1 MSTTLLMDSRFQS
14 ERTLN
19 PQHTSLSGCHHTID
33 SPWRKYPVLDPS
45 KNFQR
50 ASSFGNYWKSGKDPF
65 RNHPISGLHSS
76 PTGKWVSPHNQQAA
90 AAPPIWIQ
98 HHPPNDRRDPMRP
111 PGFLCFLSLPS
122 FVELNRLKA
131 LLFQY
136 GCNLHA
142 SSFIIQAKP

>member
-1 MSTTLLMDSRFQS
+1 MPPYHRLTMTKISC
-14 ERTLN
+14 
-19 PQHTSLSGCHHTID
+19 SGSKQNFSKSFILGNFLEI
-33 SPWRKYPVLDPS
+33 RKRSHLEIT
-45 KNFQR
+45 
-50 ASSFGNYWKSGKDPF
+50 
-65 RNHPISGLHSS
+65 PISGLHSS

-111 PGFLCFLSLPS
+111 PGFLCFLSLPA